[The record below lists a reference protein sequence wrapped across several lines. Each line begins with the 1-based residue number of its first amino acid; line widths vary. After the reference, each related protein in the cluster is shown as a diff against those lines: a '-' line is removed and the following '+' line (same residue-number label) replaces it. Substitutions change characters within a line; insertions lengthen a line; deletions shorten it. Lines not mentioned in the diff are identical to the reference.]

1 MKFVFILS
9 EVLLQILLIHFLQVV
24 EIVRT
29 LGIDTF
35 MENEMLA
42 LFFCC

>member
-1 MKFVFILS
+1 MKLIFIFPV
-9 EVLLQILLIHFLQVV
+9 VLVSVSLVHFLQVV

-42 LFFCC
+42 LFFCH